1 MRWFIAHYL
10 NGGRD
15 ATDWRVSPLRA
26 PSLAGVAPALVVTA
40 GFDPLRDEGDA
51 YARKL
56 REAGVRVDAACYGG
70 MIHGFAPM
78 GRLIETGNRAVAH
91 AAATLREAFRVP
103 A

>member
-1 MRWFIAHYL
+1 
-10 NGGRD
+10 
-15 ATDWRVSPLRA
+15 
-26 PSLAGVAPALVVTA
+26 
-40 GFDPLRDEGDA
+40 
-51 YARKL
+51 
-56 REAGVRVDAACYGG
+56 VRVDAVCYGG